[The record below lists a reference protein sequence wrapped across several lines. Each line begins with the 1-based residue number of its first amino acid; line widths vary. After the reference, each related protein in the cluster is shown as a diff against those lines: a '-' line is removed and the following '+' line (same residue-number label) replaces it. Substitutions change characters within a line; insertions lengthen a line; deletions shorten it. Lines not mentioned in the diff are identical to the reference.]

1 MSFSFAVIGI
11 NHGHIDMQIEQMLE
25 AGCHF
30 KSFYAVED
38 NLAAAFQEKFP
49 DAIRVKTE
57 DKILKDDDIKLVLG
71 AGIPSERAEMGMRAM
86 RAGKDVM
93 VDKPGATSLKQLD
106 ELKKCQAETGRIYSI
121 FYCERFHQ
129 RSTIKLQELVAEGA
143 IGDVIHVTCIGPH
156 KLGLFERPEWFY
168 KRDKYGGI
176 LGDLSTHMIDQFLT
190 LADTDDAEIIG
201 SHVGNFHCKEYP
213 ELQDFGDLYIRS
225 RDTSATGYIRVDWL
239 TPAALPTWGD
249 GRLFVQGTKG
259 SIELRKYIDI
269 AHHAN
274 IGENH
279 LYLSNENGVEYI
291 NCNDVPFLYG
301 HMLRDDV
308 LNRTE
313 TAMSQKH
320 CFYATELALK
330 AQNQAVEMKCK
341 KSIRAKREEEAA

>member
-25 AGCHF
+25 AGCSF

-38 NLAAAFQEKFP
+38 DLATKFQEKYP
-49 DAIRVKTE
+49 GANRALSE
-57 DKILKDDDIKLVLG
+57 NEILSDDGIKLILG

-93 VDKPGATSLKQLD
+93 VDKPGATSLKQLED
-106 ELKKCQAETGRIYSI
+106 LKKCQRETGRIYSI

-129 RSTIKLQELVAEGA
+129 RSTIKLQDMVADGM
-143 IGDVIHVTCIGPH
+143 IGDVLHVTCIGPH

-168 KRDKYGGI
+168 KREKYGGI

-190 LADTDDAEIIG
+190 LTNSQSAEIIG
-201 SHVGNFHCKEYP
+201 SSVGNFHSPNHP
-213 ELQDFGDLYIRS
+213 ELEDFGDVYLRS
-225 RDTSATGYIRVDWL
+225 SDGSATGYIRVDWL

-259 SIELRKYIDI
+259 AIELRKYIDI
-269 AHHAN
+269 AHHKN
-274 IGENH
+274 EGENH
-279 LYLSNENGVEYI
+279 LYLSNEDGVQYI

-313 TAMSQKH
+313 TAMKQDH
-320 CFYATELALK
+320 CFYATELALR
-330 AQNQAVEMKCK
+330 AQAEAVTMKVRHNHP
-341 KSIRAKREEEAA
+341 KSEEAA